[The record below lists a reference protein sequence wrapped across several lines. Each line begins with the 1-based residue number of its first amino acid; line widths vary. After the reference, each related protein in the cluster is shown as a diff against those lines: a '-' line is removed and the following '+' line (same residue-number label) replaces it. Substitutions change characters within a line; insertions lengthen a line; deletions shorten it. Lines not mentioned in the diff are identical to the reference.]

1 MEVAADPSLSS
12 FYSSVVNEVIDG
24 LSQSQ
29 TRIDSSVLELLKSE
43 WMKEYSALSGFSLDL
58 NRKEES
64 SSEEEDVV
72 QVNSV

>member
-1 MEVAADPSLSS
+1 MDSSLSS
-12 FYSSVVNEVIDG
+12 FYSSVVNEVVDG
-24 LSQSQ
+24 LSQPQ
-29 TRIDSSVLELLKSE
+29 TGIDASVVELLKNE

-58 NRKEES
+58 NRKEDS